1 MFYKKIPLINIS
13 DYLTY
18 IKYNPN
24 KHFQFDIV
32 YNYIT
37 HIQVFGHNLNTDTPE
52 IQNQDDYVILFY
64 FSENMRDVKS
74 RKRLKESETFHFEE
88 LKEKNG
94 SLSYYIR
101 IEKDLIKLHSVL
113 KFLVEEIYQFKK
125 TEFYHVNFYEI
136 KSESDIQQIT
146 HFKINRLRELFK

>member
-74 RKRLKESETFHFEE
+74 RKRLKESEKLFISKNLKKRTDPLVIIYE
-88 LKEKNG
+88 LK
-94 SLSYYIR
+94 R
-101 IEKDLIKLHSVL
+101 
-113 KFLVEEIYQFKK
+113 
-125 TEFYHVNFYEI
+125 T
-136 KSESDIQQIT
+136 
-146 HFKINRLRELFK
+146 